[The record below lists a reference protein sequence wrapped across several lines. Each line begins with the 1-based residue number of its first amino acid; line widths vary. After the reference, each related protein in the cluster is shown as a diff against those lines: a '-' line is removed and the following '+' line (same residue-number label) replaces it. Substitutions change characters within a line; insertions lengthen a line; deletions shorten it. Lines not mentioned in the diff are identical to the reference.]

1 MTESPNGDDR
11 PPRPAALIQMNL
23 DRRAC
28 LLASV
33 GAFGSLAFGTT
44 AQAKGAGQPFPQ
56 WVAAFRAR
64 ALARGVS
71 DATYTRVMA
80 NVKPDTSVY
89 ALDRAQPEFTEQ
101 VWQYLNRRVSDWRI
115 ITGKERAREYAGLL
129 SRVENDYGVDSYT
142 MVALWGM
149 ESAFG
154 DTVTN
159 RKYMRPV
166 IPAL

>member
-11 PPRPAALIQMNL
+11 RTRTAARMPMNL

-28 LLASV
+28 LLAGL
-33 GAFGSLAFGTT
+33 GALGSFAFR
-44 AQAKGAGQPFPQ
+44 AAAAAKGVNHPFPQ
-56 WVAAFRAR
+56 WVNTFRKR

-101 VWQYLNRRVSDWRI
+101 VWQY
-115 ITGKERAREYAGLL
+115 
-129 SRVENDYGVDSYT
+129 
-142 MVALWGM
+142 
-149 ESAFG
+149 
-154 DTVTN
+154 
-159 RKYMRPV
+159 
-166 IPAL
+166 